1 MLDSWKPGLWSDVRS
16 AVLIR
21 CWEGEQMVSA
31 LIVTI
36 IQHWGD
42 TGVGMNYLL
51 KLLDIFSEFEI
62 TMATTTSCGD
72 VPSQLSGISF
82 LRRRKELKYPQAL
95 WGAHWA
101 VASAITWP
109 KSRWDGLGVNYK
121 QPRGVCEG
129 SMKAQVSV
137 MFYSLGDFS
146 NILHCKENEWI
157 KVADRQRRRRTNS
170 WPFILEA
177 AAQTIEPRV
186 FGLINKVTGRNCV
199 DGNCFHRLARRPI
212 HQTPAAGVTFPLQ
225 MNDQIPEFQIKPC
238 NLSFK

>member
-36 IQHWGD
+36 IKHGGD
-42 TGVGMNYLL
+42 TGSVGMNYLL

-82 LRRRKELKYPQAL
+82 LRRRKELKHPQAL
-95 WGAHWA
+95 W
-101 VASAITWP
+101 ASAITWP

-121 QPRGVCEG
+121 QPRGVCKG

-146 NILHCKENEWI
+146 IILHCKENEWI
-157 KVADRQRRRRTNS
+157 KVAERQKGNSPADRQRRRRTNS

-199 DGNCFHRLARRPI
+199 DGNCFHRLVRSLI
-212 HQTPAAGVTFPLQ
+212 HQTPAVGVTFPTTDEWS
-225 MNDQIPEFQIKPC
+225 NTRISD
-238 NLSFK
+238 

>member
-1 MLDSWKPGLWSDVRS
+1 MLRRWTDGVY
-16 AVLIR
+16 I
-21 CWEGEQMVSA
+21 
-31 LIVTI
+31 TI
-36 IQHWGD
+36 IKHGGD
-42 TGVGMNYLL
+42 AGVGMNYLL

-101 VASAITWP
+101 MASAITWP

-121 QPRGVCEG
+121 QPRGVCKG

-137 MFYSLGDFS
+137 MFYSFGDFS
-146 NILHCKENEWI
+146 IILHLKENEWI

-199 DGNCFHRLARRPI
+199 DGNCFHRLARSLI

>member
-36 IQHWGD
+36 IQHGGD

-101 VASAITWP
+101 MASAITWP

-146 NILHCKENEWI
+146 NILM
-157 KVADRQRRRRTNS
+157 
-170 WPFILEA
+170 
-177 AAQTIEPRV
+177 
-186 FGLINKVTGRNCV
+186 NKGGR
-199 DGNCFHRLARRPI
+199 
-212 HQTPAAGVTFPLQ
+212 
-225 MNDQIPEFQIKPC
+225 
-238 NLSFK
+238 

>member
-36 IQHWGD
+36 IQHGGD

-101 VASAITWP
+101 MASAITWP

-121 QPRGVCEG
+121 QPRGVCKG

-157 KVADRQRRRRTNS
+157 KVADRDG
-170 WPFILEA
+170 EG
-177 AAQTIEPRV
+177 QT
-186 FGLINKVTGRNCV
+186 L
-199 DGNCFHRLARRPI
+199 D
-212 HQTPAAGVTFPLQ
+212 
-225 MNDQIPEFQIKPC
+225 
-238 NLSFK
+238 LSFWRQLLRLLSLEYLDWLIRWQEETVWMETVFIGWQDV